1 MRHGYGGHHNW
12 CESHRGCHLQHNS
25 NRDLFIE
32 YQCINT
38 KFDHCLGCIHD
49 NVFVIIFHEIWW
61 CMINHLTPNSS
72 MMVVQGKPYKQSRE
86 DTLLI
91 QHTRPRGG
99 RPSKKGLDDLFTFQG
114 RLSHTSLGR
123 ARYSARNIMI
133 KVPLP

>member
-1 MRHGYGGHHNW
+1 
-12 CESHRGCHLQHNS
+12 
-25 NRDLFIE
+25 
-32 YQCINT
+32 
-38 KFDHCLGCIHD
+38 
-49 NVFVIIFHEIWW
+49 
-61 CMINHLTPNSS
+61 
-72 MMVVQGKPYKQSRE
+72 MMVVQGKPYKLSRE